1 MGACHLARA
10 LRSMDV
16 KPAFLLP
23 FFLWCLMGS
32 AQNLVPNG
40 SFENKSYCP
49 PNFNSTALTWVIDWT
64 QPTSATPDYFNSCS
78 RKAGVPKNM
87 FGNQEAQD
95 GEAYLGIVTFTP
107 SQPNY
112 REYVQCK
119 LDRPLTRGEMVCLE
133 YYVSPGDGA
142 RYVTDGFGGY
152 FSKGPMKAG
161 NKKRLPVT
169 AHVGNPDLHFVD
181 GYQRW
186 TKISDV
192 YIAEGGESHLTFG
205 NFRAD
210 RDTRVLRRED
220 PEVDVKS
227 EWAYLYLDN
236 VIVAPI
242 EVREECSCAND
253 ILRAGVHNPPLQL
266 EEVRALEFGAI
277 HFGFDQRVLNDSAV
291 TALNGIACTLARG
304 EFMQLRIT
312 GHTDVIGPD
321 GYNMG
326 LSQARADVVMDYLV
340 DKGIPRDRLKL
351 EWKGSAEP
359 VAENATAEGRAR
371 NRRVSFEVE
380 IKRYS
385 AATPR

>member
-1 MGACHLARA
+1 M
-10 LRSMDV
+10 
-16 KPAFLLP
+16 
-23 FFLWCLMGS
+23 
-32 AQNLVPNG
+32 
-40 SFENKSYCP
+40 
-49 PNFNSTALTWVIDWT
+49 
-64 QPTSATPDYFNSCS
+64 
-78 RKAGVPKNM
+78 
-87 FGNQEAQD
+87 
-95 GEAYLGIVTFTP
+95 
-107 SQPNY
+107 
-112 REYVQCK
+112 
-119 LDRPLTRGEMVCLE
+119 
-133 YYVSPGDGA
+133 
-142 RYVTDGFGGY
+142 
-152 FSKGPMKAG
+152 
-161 NKKRLPVT
+161 
-169 AHVGNPDLHFVD
+169 HFVD

-220 PEVDVKS
+220 PEVDVNS

-253 ILRAGVHNPPLQL
+253 ILRAGVHDPPLQL

-291 TALNGIACTLARG
+291 TALNGIARTLARG

-326 LSQARADVVMDYLV
+326 LSQACADAVMDYLV